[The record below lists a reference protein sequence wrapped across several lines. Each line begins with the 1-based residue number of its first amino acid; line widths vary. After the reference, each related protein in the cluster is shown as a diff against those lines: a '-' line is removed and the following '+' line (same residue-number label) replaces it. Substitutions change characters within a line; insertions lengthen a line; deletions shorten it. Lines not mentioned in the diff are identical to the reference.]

1 MSGAKGFP
9 HWVDFSVSLVDLKE
23 RGSER
28 HWYFFLPTS
37 LRHFFSSLL
46 DAGVT
51 RPGLETGMV
60 PEQETVAVFL
70 TFVSEFLRA

>member
-9 HWVDFSVSLVDLKE
+9 CWVDFSVSLVDLRE

-28 HWYFFLPTS
+28 HWCFFLPHITS
-37 LRHFFSSLL
+37 AFFSFLL
-46 DAGVT
+46 DTGVT

-60 PEQETVAVFL
+60 PEQVTVTVFL
-70 TFVSEFLRA
+70 AFVS

>member
-1 MSGAKGFP
+1 MK
-9 HWVDFSVSLVDLKE
+9 LVV
-23 RGSER
+23 
-28 HWYFFLPTS
+28 FLPHIT
-37 LRHFFSSLL
+37 LAFFSSLL

>member
-9 HWVDFSVSLVDLKE
+9 RWVDFSVSLVDLRK

-28 HWYFFLPTS
+28 HWYFFLPQITS
-37 LRHFFSSLL
+37 AFFSSLL

-60 PEQETVAVFL
+60 PEQETTTVFL